1 VFYTRGDP
9 ETNTTGL
16 PPPAA
21 SHFVV
26 RRRPL
31 AQPRHLPATAFTA
44 MRCDACCGQ
53 TLGKQAT
60 DSQQVLLI
68 SCCAIDPG
76 IVLLLLLRH
85 VSRGALCFPSLART
99 PHRPARE
106 HAAAPQVRDRGNCT
120 PRAMRSTLGI
130 LPSSR
135 EMLRQGAMPLALCI
149 TPLATPEPDDD
160 PVPVRTCPPPDKTHL
175 TKKAPMS
182 RGRQSACPRSAWAA
196 RPGRASGAVATQ
208 ACGVPMVQ
216 VVDVG
221 PAAPLR
227 AGGGLRARG
236 RPPRRCWTSGRPGR
250 CAAAAARRT

>member
-31 AQPRHLPATAFTA
+31 VLPCHLPPTAFMAT
-44 MRCDACCGQ
+44 RCDAHGGQ
-53 TLGKQAT
+53 ALGKQST
-60 DSQQVLLI
+60 DSQQVALI
-68 SCCAIDPG
+68 SCCAINPG
-76 IVLLLLLRH
+76 IMPLLLMRH
-85 VSRGALCFPSLART
+85 VSRGALRFPSLAST

-106 HAAAPQVRDRGNCT
+106 HATAPQVRDRGNCT

-175 TKKAPMS
+175 TKKGSNEPRQTKRVSAQRLGGAP
-182 RGRQSACPRSAWAA
+182 GARQWRCSDS
-196 RPGRASGAVATQ
+196 
-208 ACGVPMVQ
+208 
-216 VVDVG
+216 
-221 PAAPLR
+221 
-227 AGGGLRARG
+227 GLRRPHGAGSGLGARG
-236 RPPRRCWTSGRPGR
+236 SPPCR
-250 CAAAAARRT
+250 